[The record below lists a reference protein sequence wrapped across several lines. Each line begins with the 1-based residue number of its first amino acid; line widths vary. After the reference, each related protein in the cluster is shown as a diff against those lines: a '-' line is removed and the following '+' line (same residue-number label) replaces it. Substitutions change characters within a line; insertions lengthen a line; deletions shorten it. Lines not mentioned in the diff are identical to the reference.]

1 MFSLGILGT
10 LAIGGLTLADASLI
24 AAIISAFGSVLG
36 GLLEMLSA
44 GALASAIGSLGPWI
58 LAAVIVWQL
67 GNIACA
73 YINK

>member
-1 MFSLGILGT
+1 MFPLAALG
-10 LAIGGLTLADASLI
+10 AIALGGLTLADASLI
-24 AAIISAFGSVLG
+24 AAIITTFGSVLG

>member
-1 MFSLGILGT
+1 MFPLAALGAVAL
-10 LAIGGLTLADASLI
+10 GGLDAGII
-24 AAIISAFGSVLG
+24 AAIITAFGSVLG

-67 GNIACA
+67 LSIARE

>member
-1 MFSLGILGT
+1 MFPLAALG
-10 LAIGGLTLADASLI
+10 AIALGGLTLADASLI
-24 AAIISAFGSVLG
+24 AAIITTFGSVLG

-67 GNIACA
+67 LSIARE